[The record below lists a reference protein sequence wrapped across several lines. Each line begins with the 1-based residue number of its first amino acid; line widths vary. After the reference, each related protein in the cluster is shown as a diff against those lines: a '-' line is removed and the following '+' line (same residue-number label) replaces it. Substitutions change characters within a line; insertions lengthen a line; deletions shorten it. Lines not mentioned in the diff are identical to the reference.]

1 MSRRS
6 ARVRWEPIVEKFNN
20 SGKSARHWAEE
31 EGISYPSLIHWIAK
45 LKETPAFVELN
56 GSVGTFEL
64 RWRGIRIELSSFEE
78 LKELG
83 QLLVQRC

>member
-6 ARVRWEPIVEKFNN
+6 ARAKWEPIVQKFNE
-20 SGKSARHWAEE
+20 SGKSAQRWAEE
-31 EGISYPSLIHWIAK
+31 EGISYQSLILWKRK
-45 LKETPAFVELN
+45 LKEPPAFVELK
-56 GSVGTFEL
+56 GAVGTFEL

-83 QLLVQRC
+83 QLLVQWC